1 MLQEVKARGDDGG
14 VWRVA
19 VSGVV
24 MWKMEGVN
32 GSKAV
37 VSII

>member
-24 MWKMEGVN
+24 MWRGWSKPGV
-32 GSKAV
+32 
-37 VSII
+37 